1 MFIKRFVVK
10 SLPQVMGMVRQELG
24 SDAIILSSRKIRRPG
39 FAGWLGFTVYEVFA
53 AVEPPS
59 STQTTPSTFTQA
71 PLAPA
76 QIPLHKMEKHDEPK
90 QNVVQELQQ
99 IKNMLSSMLFE
110 GLATPLAFDSEWQDV
125 LIHWSKTGFS
135 TELLH
140 KLVDQFTERRSHE
153 PDISL
158 QKVLDEFLVSVLSKI
173 GSCRTITVSDRLV
186 LFVGSTGVGKTTTIA
201 KLAAQAKLRD
211 GRRVGLVTIDTF
223 RVAAK
228 EQLQTY
234 ADILN
239 VPLKVAHNAS
249 ELKEQIAALAD
260 CDLILVDTMGRS
272 FLDAKQAQEL
282 QQLVHGITFDVTYL
296 VVSLTSRFAE
306 AKETAVVLQNIGC
319 NALLLTKNDEALLPS
334 LAVTLVDELNIPLS
348 YITTGQ
354 EVPNDLMVADVEHM
368 TSLFQGGMIIG
379 RPSGDAAANHP
390 ATAGTNEA

>member
-24 SDAIILSSRKIRRPG
+24 PDAIILSSRKIRRPG
-39 FAGWLGFTVYEVFA
+39 LAGWLGFTVYEVFA
-53 AVEPPS
+53 AVEQSAPDSKSAPFTE
-59 STQTTPSTFTQA
+59 TQTP
-71 PLAPA
+71 PRV
-76 QIPLHKMEKHDEPK
+76 DVPK
-90 QNVVQELQQ
+90 PDVVQELQQ

-110 GLATPLAFDSEWQDV
+110 GLAGSLAFDSEWQDV
-125 LIHWSKTGFS
+125 LIHWSRTGFS

-158 QKVLDEFLVSVLSKI
+158 QKVLDEFLASVFNQT
-173 GSCRTITVSDRLV
+173 GPCRTLKASDRLV
-186 LFVGSTGVGKTTTIA
+186 LFVGPTGVGKTTTIA

-211 GRRVGLVTIDTF
+211 GRHVGLVTIDTF

-239 VPLKVAHNAS
+239 VPLKVAHDAI
-249 ELKEQIAALAD
+249 ELKDQILSLGD

-272 FLDAKQAQEL
+272 FLDRKQAQEL
-282 QQLVHGITFDVTYL
+282 QQLVHGIPFDLIYL
-296 VVSLTSRFAE
+296 VVSLTSRLAE
-306 AKETAVVLQNIGC
+306 AKETAYILQDMGYH
-319 NALLLTKNDEALLPS
+319 ALLLTKSDEALLPS
-334 LAVTLVDELNIPLS
+334 LAITLVDELQTPLS

-354 EVPNDLMVADVEHM
+354 EVPNDLMVADVEHL
-368 TSLFQGGMIIG
+368 TSLFKGGMTSG
-379 RPSGDAAANHP
+379 RSGGDVAADHQT
-390 ATAGTNEA
+390 TAGASKT